1 MFKSNSRE
9 LTVGIIA
16 MENKT
21 LEPVSSLP
29 GDILMNEATVK
40 TANK

>member
-9 LTVGIIA
+9 LIVSIIA

-21 LEPVSSLP
+21 LEPVSGLP
-29 GDILMNEATVK
+29 DDILMNGGEY
-40 TANK
+40 